1 MNENGEVVL
10 YAEPDT
16 TLNLR
21 LQSVVSSPFVPEQE
35 L

>member
-1 MNENGEVVL
+1 MNDNGEVVF

-16 TLNLR
+16 TLILR
-21 LQSVVSSPFVPEQE
+21 LQSMVSSPFSPEQE